1 MSKSNTFS
9 IVLVGCGNIGVRH
22 LEGLLKLDKKIS
34 ISIVEP
40 NLTTQKS
47 VQSYLSKFEYDEISH
62 TINWYDS
69 VKQLDSFS
77 DLTIVATTSI
87 DRVDLIEKLLEKGH
101 LRFLIEKIVCQS
113 DTEYKQ
119 LLLNLEKYGAKGW
132 INTNRRY
139 FSFYQKIKPFFSSE
153 YPITMKVTAGNKG
166 LGSNALHYV
175 DLFNWFIENTST
187 KLDGS
192 KLHKKIF
199 PNKRNPQ
206 LMEFAGII
214 NGINGKSNLII
225 SFFPN
230 DNSSIIVEIF
240 NKENCI
246 SIDEIT
252 ENIIS
257 SQGFFSDLA
266 FEYEHVSSLTTK
278 ITNDILTNDIC
289 LLPSAEELYF
299 IHKEIFQIFNTHIK
313 RIRNEDTKLCPIT

>member
-1 MSKSNTFS
+1 MITLSISANTFS

-113 DTEYKQ
+113 DSEYKQ
-119 LLLNLEKYGAKGW
+119 LLLNLEKYNAKGW

-139 FSFYQKIKPFFSSE
+139 FSFYQKS
-153 YPITMKVTAGNKG
+153 
-166 LGSNALHYV
+166 
-175 DLFNWFIENTST
+175 
-187 KLDGS
+187 
-192 KLHKKIF
+192 F
-199 PNKRNPQ
+199 PNYHR
-206 LMEFAGII
+206 
-214 NGINGKSNLII
+214 I
-225 SFFPN
+225 SFYRLLDFYHLYRHL
-230 DNSSIIVEIF
+230 
-240 NKENCI
+240 
-246 SIDEIT
+246 
-252 ENIIS
+252 NILV
-257 SQGFFSDLA
+257 FFVYS
-266 FEYEHVSSLTTK
+266 F
-278 ITNDILTNDIC
+278 
-289 LLPSAEELYF
+289 
-299 IHKEIFQIFNTHIK
+299 
-313 RIRNEDTKLCPIT
+313 